1 MRIAII
7 AAQNSLSRIR
17 EIDPVIS
24 HLCEP
29 QYLPYADLEE
39 MLSLCR
45 VAQADG
51 ILFSGLLPY
60 NTAQDALG
68 PFPQPTAYLDVSQ
81 RDFYKALTRIA
92 LNNRGMDFS
101 RVLIDATNKSF
112 DLGGIFPPG
121 KGPLYGP
128 ESDVRGSDIYQDYL
142 SAYRNAWQS
151 GRIDLVVT
159 RLTSLSSALEREHIR
174 HEILFPSKTSMID
187 TFRRL
192 VREVEA
198 QQMADSLSAFILVS
212 PSEPGGMKG
221 VLLYKALMDF
231 GREQGASFV
240 IRQSQERF
248 DVVTSSGVARRL
260 TRGYTFC
267 PLEEYLRE
275 QLDFPVNIGWGI
287 GADVLSA
294 RRNAARAL
302 GESQHSGGRGSFL
315 VTQENQVI
323 GPLGE
328 ENAIAYTGSPNHKAE
343 VLSRLLS
350 MSPLAVQKILSV
362 LEKLGR
368 DQLTSQELAEYLG
381 ITQRSASRL
390 LGQITQR
397 GGAQEVL
404 SDGPSRRGRP
414 QKRYQ
419 ITFDALLAGAEEGA
433 GHRE

>member
-1 MRIAII
+1 MPARIAII
-7 AAQNSLSRIR
+7 TAQNSLSRIR

-29 QYLPYADLEE
+29 AYLPYTDLEE
-39 MLSLCR
+39 MLALCR
-45 VAQADG
+45 VQLDQADG

-60 NTAQDALG
+60 NTALDALG
-68 PFPQPTAYLDVSQ
+68 PFPQPTAYLDISQ
-81 RDFYKALTRIA
+81 RDFYKVLTRIA

-101 RVLIDATNKSF
+101 RVLIDATNKPF
-112 DLGGIFPPG
+112 DLEGIFPPG
-121 KGPLYGP
+121 EGPLYGP
-128 ESDVRGSDIYQDYL
+128 ETDVRGSVIYEDYL
-142 SAYRNAWQS
+142 SAYRSAWQS
-151 GRIDLVVT
+151 GKIDLVVT

-187 TFRRL
+187 IFRRL
-192 VREVEA
+192 VGEVEA
-198 QQMADSLSAFILVS
+198 QQMADSLSAFALVS
-212 PSEPGGMKG
+212 PAEPGGAKG
-221 VLLYKALMDF
+221 VFLYKALMDF
-231 GREQGASFV
+231 NKERGASFV
-240 IRQSQERF
+240 IRQSQDRF
-248 DVVTSSGVARRL
+248 DVVTSSGRARRL

-267 PLEEYLRE
+267 PLDEYLRE

-287 GADVLSA
+287 GEDVLSA
-294 RRNAARAL
+294 RKNAARAL

-315 VTQENQVI
+315 VTQDNRVI

-328 ENAIAYTGSPNHKAE
+328 ESAIAYTGSPGKQAE
-343 VLSRLLS
+343 QLSRKLS

-404 SDGPSRRGRP
+404 SDGPSKRGRP
-414 QKRYQ
+414 QKKYQ
-419 ITFDALLAGAEEGA
+419 ITFDALLAGGEED
-433 GHRE
+433 